1 MLLSAQSYCEL
12 QSFLGQL
19 VGSGGDQIHGE
30 VGRDSQLCLQVEE
43 GRDHMVAFKARKE
56 KSAENVC
63 SRCQQQGQGEPGGRR
78 LVAGQVGK
86 VVCGVHHRAG
96 DGKGGGKREV
106 VMAGGRFIADAAQ
119 EVDAEG

>member
-1 MLLSAQSYCEL
+1 MLLSAHSHCDL

-19 VGSGGDQIHGE
+19 VGSGGDLIHGE
-30 VGRDSQLCLQVEE
+30 VGRASQLCLQVEE
-43 GRDHMVAFKARKE
+43 GRDYLVAFKARKE
-56 KSAENVC
+56 KSAGNVC

-86 VVCGVHHRAG
+86 VVCGVHHRAE
-96 DGKGGGKREV
+96 DGKGGGKREM